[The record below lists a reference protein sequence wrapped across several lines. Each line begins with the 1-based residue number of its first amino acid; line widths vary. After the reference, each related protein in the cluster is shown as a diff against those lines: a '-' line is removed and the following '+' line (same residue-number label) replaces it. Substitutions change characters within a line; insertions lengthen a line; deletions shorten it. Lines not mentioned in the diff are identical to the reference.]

1 MPEKNERTPE
11 LDNTAQLRGTVEN
24 KAAKPAGLLPKNTQQ
39 LVILGVAVVMVL
51 IMWLTGGTKHT
62 ARVAAGPTGAAV
74 QPPDP
79 AAVQDFKQTIQKE
92 QAETRQ
98 PISPSDLARLESLG
112 LVGDVPPGS
121 VVLPPDGS
129 ALQPGGIIG
138 NPATKEGPPPD
149 PIKEDKK
156 KREYLSLFATNL
168 AFTSR
173 KDEEADRLVGHS
185 VDGTK
190 IPAPGGQQTAA
201 LSSAND
207 LETPLHQDDAQF
219 EETNRAAAP
228 GSAAAAPASQP
239 PQPQE
244 TRSKNPNVPQEGRF
258 NSYRGKQYVIFE
270 GTILET
276 LLINRL
282 NGTFAGPVDC
292 LATNDIYSH
301 DGQHVLIPAGTKV
314 LGEARKVETLGQQRL
329 AVSFHRLIMPDGFS
343 VSLDQFTGLN
353 QIGETALR
361 DKVNNHYLQ
370 IFGASLAIGILG
382 GVAESGTGN
391 SFTNSPL
398 EQARAGFGSSL
409 ANSSMQI
416 LDRFLNILPTVT
428 IREGSRVKIYIAGDL
443 LLPDYADHT
452 IEPNL

>member
-24 KAAKPAGLLPKNTQQ
+24 KATKPPGLLPKNTQQ
-39 LVILGVAVVMVL
+39 LVILSVAVVMVL

-62 ARVAAGPTGAAV
+62 ARVAAGPTAAAV
-74 QPPDP
+74 QPPDTT
-79 AAVQDFKQTIQKE
+79 AVQDFKQTIQKE

-112 LVGDVPPGS
+112 LAGDVPPGS
-121 VVLPPDGS
+121 VAVPPDGS
-129 ALQPGGIIG
+129 ALRPGGIIG
-138 NPATKEGPPPD
+138 NPATQEGPPPD

-156 KREYLSLFATNL
+156 KRQYLSLFATNL

-173 KDEEADRLVGHS
+173 KDEEADRLAGHS
-185 VDGTK
+185 VDGK
-190 IPAPGGQQTAA
+190 IPGPSGQQNAP
-201 LSSAND
+201 LSSSND
-207 LETPLHQDDAQF
+207 LETQLHPAEAQF
-219 EETNRAAAP
+219 EETNRAAAQRSTAVLP
-228 GSAAAAPASQP
+228 TSQP

-244 TRSKNPNVPQEGRF
+244 TRSKNPNPSDDGRF
-258 NSYRGKQYVIFE
+258 NSYRGKQYILFE

-292 LATNDIYSH
+292 LVTNDIYSH

-314 LGEARKVETLGQQRL
+314 LGEARKVEALGQQRL

-343 VSLDQFTGLN
+343 VNLDQFTGLN

-382 GVAESGTGN
+382 GVAEAGTGN

-398 EQARAGFGSSL
+398 DQARAGLGSSL

-428 IREGSRVKIYIAGDL
+428 IREGSRLKIYIAGDL